1 MVVLDTR
8 LVLLVLSTES
18 HMLLLDCSDEN
29 KTLRTKARCFVFLDF
44 FTV

>member
-8 LVLLVLSTES
+8 FVLLVLSTENR
-18 HMLLLDCSDEN
+18 MLLLDCSDQT
-29 KTLRTKARCFVFLDF
+29 KTLRTKARCFVLLEF